1 MSISEGKL
9 SPVHVFY
16 LFKSSRQQPHV
27 RGCSQW
33 HLGSEWDGSVC
44 LLGTGRHQHA
54 QRGKA
59 RFCGRYLSSSHFVQ
73 ALNIGLPGGNFLR
86 GHVAASVLG
95 EVVAAHESP
104 VANGTHELLLAGV
117 CPPVT
122 RQLVG
127 ASEPLVAAVP
137 AAAERLLA

>member
-1 MSISEGKL
+1 MC
-9 SPVHVFY
+9 
-16 LFKSSRQQPHV
+16 
-27 RGCSQW
+27 GCSQW

-59 RFCGRYLSSSHFVQ
+59 SFCGRCLSSSHFVQ
-73 ALNIGLPGGNFLR
+73 ALNVGLPGGNFLR
-86 GHVAASVLG
+86 GHVAASVFG
-95 EVVAAHESP
+95 EVVTAHEPP
-104 VANGTHELLLAGV
+104 VTNGADEFLLAGV
-117 CPPVT
+117 RPPVT

-127 ASEPLVAAVP
+127 ASEPLVTAVP

>member
-1 MSISEGKL
+1 M
-9 SPVHVFY
+9 
-16 LFKSSRQQPHV
+16 

-59 RFCGRYLSSSHFVQ
+59 RFCGRCLSSGHLVQ
-73 ALNIGLPGGNFLR
+73 ALNVGLPGGNFLR

-104 VANGTHELLLAGV
+104 VANGADEFLLTGV

-122 RQLVG
+122 RQLIG
-127 ASEPLVAAVP
+127 ASEPLVTAVP

>member
-1 MSISEGKL
+1 ML
-9 SPVHVFY
+9 SFFFF
-16 LFKSSRQQPHV
+16 FKPLWQQPHV
-27 RGCSQW
+27 RDCSQW
-33 HLGSEWDGSVC
+33 HHGSEWDGSVC

-59 RFCGRYLSSSHFVQ
+59 RFRGRRLPSSHFVQ
-73 ALNIGLPGGNFLR
+73 ALNVDLPGGNFLC

-104 VANGTHELLLAGV
+104 VTNGTGEFLLAGV
-117 CPPVT
+117 RPPVA

-127 ASEPLVAAVP
+127 ASKPLVTAIP
-137 AAAERLLA
+137 AAAEWLLA